1 MKLKAALKKFNF
13 ISKLDL
19 PEDALAKV
27 ANQLVKTLTGDNQVH
42 MTPLGESQDV
52 RVTLAE
58 FDQIFKSQSHKMN
71 AILHRMEDASRNKY
85 GPRSIAIPWSERID
99 GLRASFHC
107 QKDNRDFKWTA
118 PDTLPEYKL
127 SPVSVLEAAT
137 HMKDN
142 SSAGLPSLKK
152 KGKEKDNLLKN
163 FDKIL
168 EREDPCMLYTRTTE
182 AKKTRNVWGYPFA
195 DTLYEFMFFIP
206 YLNHCKKQFYHASLT
221 SIQNVEE
228 RITKLV
234 LKAIDED
241 LIIYSVDF
249 ASFDASV
256 WFQFIIASFEFMAD
270 HFLEVFRPF
279 IMKICLRFYTIAIVT
294 PTGIYR
300 GKHGVPSG
308 STFTNLIDCDV
319 QLGLALNCFFINA
332 NECLVNGDDGL
343 YIMKRE
349 NIKEFE
355 QNFLMHGL
363 KLELTKSDK
372 ASDYAVFC
380 QRLYHI
386 DYISDDG
393 VIHGVYPVYRAL
405 NRLLFQERFVNFKKN
420 GISGKDYY
428 GIRAVSILEDCKNHP
443 LHEDLVR
450 FVLKKEKYNM
460 DISDDSIALYCKHTY
475 VKPGA
480 DVLENSSE
488 LGDDT
493 KGIRNY
499 ETMKLIRR
507 ILQEEASII

>member
-1 MKLKAALKKFNF
+1 M
-13 ISKLDL
+13 
-19 PEDALAKV
+19 AKV
-27 ANQLVKTLTGDNQVH
+27 ANQLVKTLTGSLEVY
-42 MTPLGESQDV
+42 MTPLAQSQDV
-52 RVTLAE
+52 REILGE
-58 FDQIFKSQSHKMN
+58 FDIIFESQSHKMN
-71 AILHRMEDASRNKY
+71 AVLHRMENASRNKY
-85 GPRSIAIPWSERID
+85 GPRSIAIPWSERVD

-118 PDTLPEYKL
+118 PDTLPENKL

-142 SSAGLPSLKK
+142 SSAGLPTLLK
-152 KGKEKDNLLKN
+152 KGKSKNSLLAD

-195 DTLYEFMFFIP
+195 LTLFEFMFFVP

-221 SIQNVEE
+221 TIQNVEE

-234 LKAIDED
+234 LKAIHED
-241 LIIYSVDF
+241 LIVYSVDF
-249 ASFDASV
+249 AAFDASV
-256 WFQFIIASFEFMAD
+256 WFQFIIASFSFMAD
-270 HFLEVFRPF
+270 HFFEIFRNF
-279 IMKICLRFYTIAIVT
+279 IMYICLRFYTIAIVT
-294 PTGIYR
+294 PSGIYR

-308 STFTNLIDCDV
+308 STFTNLIDCHV
-319 QLGLALNCFFINA
+319 QLGIALNCFFIKV

-349 NIKEFE
+349 NIEEFE
-355 QNFLMHGL
+355 QNFLVHGL

-386 DYISDDG
+386 DYIKDG

-405 NRLLFQERFVNFKKN
+405 NRLLFQERFVNFKKI

-460 DISDDSIALYCKHTY
+460 DISDDSISLYCKHTF

-480 DVLENSSE
+480 DVLVNSSE
-488 LGDDT
+488 PSDDT
-493 KGIRNY
+493 RGIRNY
-499 ETMKLIRR
+499 ETMKLIKR
-507 ILQEEASII
+507 ILQEEASIA